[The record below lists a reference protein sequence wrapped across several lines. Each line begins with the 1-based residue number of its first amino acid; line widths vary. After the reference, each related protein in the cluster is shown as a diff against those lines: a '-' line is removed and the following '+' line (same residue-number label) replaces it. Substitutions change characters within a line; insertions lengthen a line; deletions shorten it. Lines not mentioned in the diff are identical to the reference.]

1 MYAQCWNLSI
11 KEKSLMIPL
20 SSRPSR
26 VGEFFVIPFV
36 DTDSL
41 GFVWFGY
48 KRISVAMVWLNKPPN
63 NTVQI

>member
-1 MYAQCWNLSI
+1 
-11 KEKSLMIPL
+11 MIPL

-41 GFVWFGY
+41 GLVWFGY